1 METKDSM
8 NNNTPFK
15 NECNTEIN
23 EKQAASILG
32 KKSR

>member
-8 NNNTPFK
+8 NNTPFK